1 MPSRQVWW
9 KEKET
14 ISGVDA
20 ISPQVFTLETLI
32 VLNNKDVSVWMPV
45 KNGLCL
51 GPCLPGY
58 LSEIGGA
65 WCFSQH
71 AKLLTPILW
80 CLLSWKKCLVKLVSL
95 ICTRCWLAGEARAW
109 SWVAGKFPLLREMW
123 RLLIEWQ
130 VPVKLSQFAHNQ
142 GVFLHLELKSY
153 VWSQGFKLSN
163 HYILASC
170 CHIVCADGLLGMTTS
185 AIYQEWGSGMPF
197 GLPSDGA

>member
-32 VLNNKDVSVWMPV
+32 VLNN
-45 KNGLCL
+45 NGLCL

-58 LSEIGGA
+58 LSETGGA

-80 CLLSWKKCLVKLVSL
+80 CLLSWKKCLMKQVSL

-123 RLLIEWQ
+123 RLLVEWQ
-130 VPVKLSQFAHNQ
+130 VPVSSVHLHIIKESSCTWSWSPMFEVKALNFPTTI
-142 GVFLHLELKSY
+142 FLQVAVTLHVEMDS
-153 VWSQGFKLSN
+153 
-163 HYILASC
+163 
-170 CHIVCADGLLGMTTS
+170 
-185 AIYQEWGSGMPF
+185 
-197 GLPSDGA
+197 